1 MSHLIVLTAEMHKIA
16 YLNINVKYRRPGNV
30 IGYIPVEFEIFRDRE
45 FYKAVPLQSF
55 QTRILTTLPNK
66 LVFKVSD
73 GKVYNFTA
81 GKEEV
86 VEDIVSKLAKMNVVE
101 KLQKRYEEAF
111 SNNSYCR

>member
-30 IGYIPVEFEIFRDRE
+30 IGYIPVEFEIFRDGE